1 MRGKDL
7 CGWARLARRMITFYI
22 SGPDARDTARAL
34 SEGLDEL
41 GAPPSSVVEEVSSEV
56 TRDGVAVAALVLA
69 IPPAILACWDLAD
82 RVSKLEAVKRWL
94 ASIKG
99 GAKVVASDADGRSI
113 AVDPANPA
121 ALLDLA
127 GKSPPA
133 PAWELF
139 LAYAG
144 PDRDLALELHGAL
157 ERLGV
162 RTFIDRRGL
171 LAGMPWDSQ
180 LKNAQSTARGT
191 VVLISSGFER
201 AWYQA
206 EEIQRAIHLARK
218 WERLL
223 IPLYRDGRPSDIDD
237 VPYGLYRLE
246 PLDLVSCGG
255 VDGAAAALHE
265 LVRRS
270 S

>member
-1 MRGKDL
+1 ML
-7 CGWARLARRMITFYI
+7 TFHI

-34 SEGLDEL
+34 SEGLADL
-41 GAPPSSVVEEVSSEV
+41 GAPPSPVHEEATPEV
-56 TRDGVAVAALVLA
+56 TRDGVAVATLALA

-82 RVSKLEAVKRWL
+82 RISKIEMVKRWL

-99 GAKVVASDADGRSI
+99 GAKVVVSDAEGRSI

-144 PDRDLALELHGAL
+144 PDRDLALELHAAL

-162 RTFIDRRGL
+162 RTFIDRREL
-171 LAGMPWDSQ
+171 LAGKPWDSQ

-191 VVLISSGFER
+191 VVLISAGFEK

-255 VDGAAAALHE
+255 VAGAATAIRD
-265 LVRRS
+265 LVRRAP
-270 S
+270 